1 MKLTFNLIVAAGLVV
16 SIISCSKNEG
26 IKLQAHDSD
35 RMMDSMHVMM
45 SKMDTM
51 SMTNDP
57 DIDFAAMMRMHHQ
70 GAISMANLELQQGKN
85 DSLKRTAQT
94 IIDEQQKEIQ
104 DLTNILAGLAID
116 GSDPEFTMEQK
127 ANMEKMGKTA
137 DTQLITGD
145 IDNDFATLMIVH
157 HQSATDN
164 ASAYLHHGSN
174 PDLLNMAKNMVKSQT
189 MEIDELSTWLIANKR

>member
-1 MKLTFNLIVAAGLVV
+1 MLTV
-16 SIISCSKNEG
+16 ISCSKSDG
-26 IKLQAHDSD
+26 IKIQAHDSN

-51 SMTNDP
+51 KMTNDP

-70 GAISMANLELQQGKN
+70 GAIGMANLELQQGKN
-85 DSLKRTAQT
+85 DSLKRTAQKV
-94 IIDEQQKEIQ
+94 IDEQQKEIQ
-104 DLTNILAGLAID
+104 QLSILLSTFTVD
-116 GSDPEFTMEQK
+116 NSDPDFTMEQQN
-127 ANMEKMGKTA
+127 NMEKMGKLA

-174 PDLLNMAKNMVKSQT
+174 ADLLIMAKSMVKSQT
-189 MEIDELSTWLIANKR
+189 MEIDELASWLIANKR

>member
-1 MKLTFNLIVAAGLVV
+1 MNKIINMSIAYFFLLTV
-16 SIISCSKNEG
+16 ISCSKSDG
-26 IKLQAHDSD
+26 IKIQAHDSN

-51 SMTNDP
+51 KMTNDP

-70 GAISMANLELQQGKN
+70 GAIGMANLELQQGKN
-85 DSLKRTAQT
+85 DSLKRTAQKV
-94 IIDEQQKEIQ
+94 IDEQQKEIQ
-104 DLTNILAGLAID
+104 QLSILLSTFTVD
-116 GSDPEFTMEQK
+116 NSDPDFTMEQQN
-127 ANMEKMGKTA
+127 NMEKMGKLA

-174 PDLLNMAKNMVKSQT
+174 ADLLIMAKSMVKSQT
-189 MEIDELSTWLIANKR
+189 MEIDELASWLIANKR

>member
-1 MKLTFNLIVAAGLVV
+1 MKLIFHLIIAVGLALFL
-16 SIISCSKNEG
+16 ISCSKNEG
-26 IKLQAHDSD
+26 LKLQAHDSN
-35 RMMDSMHVMM
+35 RMMDTMHVMM
-45 SKMDTM
+45 GKMDTM
-51 SMTNDP
+51 KMTNDP

-85 DSLKRTAQT
+85 DSLKHIAQT

-104 DLTNILAGLAID
+104 DLTNILAGLIVD
-116 GSDPEFTMEQK
+116 NSDPEFTMEQK
-127 ANMEKMGKTA
+127 ANMEKAGKTA

-145 IDNDFATLMIVH
+145 IDNDFSTLMIVH

-189 MEIDELSTWLIANKR
+189 MEIDELAAWLIANKR